1 MSSPPYLGV
10 SGADRPLVEPLGTVG
25 AVHAPAYLLPLVVI
39 VPGDLVPH
47 GLHRIHEVSI
57 GHGAPLSARRYPG
70 FFASVLLVS
79 SRETT
84 AASRS
89 ADWKSICF
97 SLRLAYYSMRASLAA
112 RISEADSIY

>member
-57 GHGAPLSARRYPG
+57 GHGAPCLPRRNPG
-70 FFASVLLVS
+70 FLHRSSWSVPGKPRQHPAQPTGRASAS
-79 SRETT
+79 
-84 AASRS
+84 ACASRS
-89 ADWKSICF
+89 TA
-97 SLRLAYYSMRASLAA
+97 
-112 RISEADSIY
+112 